1 MEKKN
6 TNKTL
11 GRLYGSW
18 GGEGGIYDH
27 LNLDTGGCNQYYST
41 FVLEIFFFYDLEFPR
56 YNLLAISIFLTTFCR
71 KIFGN
76 NL

>member
-41 FVLEIFFFYDLEFPR
+41 FVLEIFFFMILNFPGII
-56 YNLLAISIFLTTFCR
+56 Y
-71 KIFGN
+71 
-76 NL
+76 

>member
-41 FVLEIFFFYDLEFPR
+41 FVLEIFFL
-56 YNLLAISIFLTTFCR
+56 
-71 KIFGN
+71 
-76 NL
+76 